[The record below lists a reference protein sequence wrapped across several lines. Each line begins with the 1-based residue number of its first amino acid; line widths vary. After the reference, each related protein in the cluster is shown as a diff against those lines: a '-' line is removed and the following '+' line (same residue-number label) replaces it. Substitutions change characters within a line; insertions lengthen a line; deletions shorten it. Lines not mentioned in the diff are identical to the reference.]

1 MTKKNIEISLLQDTD
16 IDDVIRFYN
25 SIYKSN
31 RTRDKFDWE
40 FKDAAAGK
48 AIYVIAKDSDTK
60 IIVGTQCA
68 IPIELIATRGKSILT
83 AKSEDTLVDPAYR
96 GLNIF
101 ENMYK
106 LLFEECR
113 KSGIKYLWGFTSA
126 KKPFLKLGFE
136 IHYDHSQ
143 SLMVFDVL
151 SSYRYLSG
159 LNANNTSGSK
169 IKIFLLCALAKGV
182 ALKNYF
188 YFGND
193 LIRDFEI
200 SVKTKAQAIDN
211 SELQKSLV
219 NNQFAIKQDAAY
231 LNWRV
236 KNNPYHEKIVSVTF
250 SSKAQEVANIIFNE
264 HKPGIWYLLNDVYT
278 QELSQQQKV
287 AMLHRSIK
295 LLQHQEHRKVE
306 LIRAMDFNHN
316 DYAIQE
322 MEHRKKTGFVHLDRG
337 ISFVWISLDEQNTLN
352 AKDFILSR
360 IATQGIV

>member
-1 MTKKNIEISLLQDTD
+1 MTKKNIEISLLQDLD
-16 IDDVIRFYN
+16 IDEVIRFYN
-25 SIYKSN
+25 SIYKST
-31 RTRDKFDWE
+31 RTREKFDWE

-48 AIYVIAKDSDTK
+48 AIYVIAKDTNTK
-60 IIVGTQCA
+60 KIVGTQCA
-68 IPIELIATRGKSILT
+68 IPIELITTGGKTILT

-106 LLFEECR
+106 LLFEECK
-113 KSGIKYLWGFTSA
+113 KSRITYLWGFTSA
-126 KKPFLKLGFE
+126 KKPFLKLGFS
-136 IHYDHSQ
+136 IPYDHSQ
-143 SLMVFDVL
+143 SLKVFDIL
-151 SSYRYLSG
+151 PSYKYLSG
-159 LNANNTSGSK
+159 LNATNTTGAK
-169 IKIFLLCALAKGV
+169 IKIMLLCGIARGV
-182 ALKNYF
+182 TLKNYF
-188 YFGND
+188 FSGDD
-193 LIRDFEI
+193 LIQDFETT
-200 SVKTKAQAIDN
+200 VKSKVQTIDN

-219 NNQFAIKQDAAY
+219 NNHFAIKQNADY

-250 SSKAQEVANIIFNE
+250 SSKAHEVANIIFNE

-278 QELSQQQKV
+278 QELSQKQKV

-295 LLQHQEHRKVE
+295 LLQYQENREVD
-306 LIRAMDFNHN
+306 LIRAMDFSHN
-316 DYAIQE
+316 DYAIKE
-322 MEHRKKTGFVHLDRG
+322 MQQRKNIGFVHLDRG

>member
-1 MTKKNIEISLLQDTD
+1 MTKKNIEISLLQDVD
-16 IDDVIRFYN
+16 IDEVIRFYN

-31 RTRDKFDWE
+31 RTREKFDWE
-40 FKDAAAGK
+40 FSDAAAGK
-48 AIYVIAKDSDTK
+48 AIYVIAKDADTQK
-60 IIVGTQCA
+60 IVGTQCA
-68 IPIELIATRGKSILT
+68 IPIELIAAEGKTILT
-83 AKSEDTLVDPAYR
+83 AKSEDTLVDPTYR

-143 SLMVFDVL
+143 SLKVFDVL
-151 SSYRYLSG
+151 SSYKYLSG
-159 LNANNTSGSK
+159 LNAKNTTGSK
-169 IKIFLLCALAKGV
+169 IKILLLCCIAKGV
-182 ALKNYF
+182 ALKNIF
-188 YFGND
+188 FSGND
-193 LIRDFEI
+193 LIREFDI
-200 SVKTKAQAIDN
+200 SVKNKEQKIDN
-211 SELQKSLV
+211 NELQTSLV
-219 NNQFAIKQDAAY
+219 NNQFAIKQDVAY

-250 SSKAQEVANIIFNE
+250 SSKSKAVANIIFNE
-264 HKPGIWYLLNDVYT
+264 HKPGIWYLLNDVYA
-278 QELSQQQKV
+278 QSLNQKQK
-287 AMLHRSIK
+287 AALLHKAIK
-295 LLQHQEHRKVE
+295 LLQQQENQKVY
-306 LIRAMDFNHN
+306 LVRAMDFTHN
-316 DYAIQE
+316 DYALQE
-322 MEHRKKTGFVHLDRG
+322 MEQRKKSGFIHLDRG